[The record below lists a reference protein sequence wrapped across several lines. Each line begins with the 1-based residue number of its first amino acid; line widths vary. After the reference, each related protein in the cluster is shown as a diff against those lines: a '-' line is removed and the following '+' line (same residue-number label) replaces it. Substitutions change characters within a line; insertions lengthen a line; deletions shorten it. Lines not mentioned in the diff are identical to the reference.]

1 MNKRPVLQLLYTP
14 REAMVQLA
22 TVAALILA
30 WAMAILYHSKLPDTI
45 PVHFKVSGE
54 PDGYGEKGFIFAL
67 PIIATIIFVVL
78 ALLAKVPHQF
88 NYLTPVTEANA
99 EAQYRWGRMLLF
111 VLSLLV
117 ALLAVWA
124 VWKMAQV

>member
-1 MNKRPVLQLLYTP
+1 MNNRPVLKLPYTL

-22 TVAALILA
+22 AVGVLIIA
-30 WAMAILYHSKLPDTI
+30 WTLSILYHNTLPDTI
-45 PVHFKVSGE
+45 PIHFNFAGE
-54 PDGYGEKGFIFAL
+54 PDGYGEKGYIFAM

-78 ALLAKVPHQF
+78 GLLAKVPHQF

-99 EAQYRWGRMLLF
+99 EQQYRWGRMLLF